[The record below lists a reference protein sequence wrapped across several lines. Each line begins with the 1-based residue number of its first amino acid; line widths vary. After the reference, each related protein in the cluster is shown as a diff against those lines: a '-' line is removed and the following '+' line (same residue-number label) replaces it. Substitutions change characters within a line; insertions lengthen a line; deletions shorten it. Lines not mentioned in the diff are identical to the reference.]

1 MGAKVDPHFWA
12 KVLDETTVVY
22 DSACSEHTL
31 LMYPFKKFPRTALVH
46 VSENQNGSESEE
58 DEDFDSANNLSDI
71 EEISYEQDFHWVLS
85 MTKNCPDLSVKG
97 RKIRRTFELASSI
110 LPATIQGIFGSS
122 RGQG

>member
-1 MGAKVDPHFWA
+1 M
-12 KVLDETTVVY
+12 
-22 DSACSEHTL
+22 SACSEHAL
-31 LMYPFKKFPRTALVH
+31 LMYTFKKFPRTALVH

-85 MTKNCPDLSVKG
+85 ITKNYPVLSVKR

-110 LPATIQGIFGSS
+110 LPGTIQGIFGSS